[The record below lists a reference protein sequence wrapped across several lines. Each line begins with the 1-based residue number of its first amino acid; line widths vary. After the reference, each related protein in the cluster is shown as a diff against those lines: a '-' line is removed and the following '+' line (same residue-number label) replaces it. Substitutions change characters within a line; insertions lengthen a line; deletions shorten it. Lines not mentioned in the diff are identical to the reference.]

1 MPGVVSHAVRCTRAE
16 RAAIRE
22 RAEALG
28 MTVSG
33 FLVACA
39 LHEDA
44 GGARRDVSRLVLSAE
59 EQRTLYGRV
68 ENMERLR
75 HLLYEALPGT
85 RLSLFGAIAFLQREL
100 DARRPAGTE

>member
-1 MPGVVSHAVRCTRAE
+1 MTMCEV
-16 RAAIRE
+16 
-22 RAEALG
+22 AEAWRHQNELA
-28 MTVSG
+28 VSSDRRQILASG
-33 FLVACA
+33 P

-44 GGARRDVSRLVLSAE
+44 GGPRREASRLVLSEE

-68 ENMERLR
+68 ENMEQLR

-100 DARRPAGTE
+100 DSRRPAGTE